1 MPPKKRQQ
9 AKAATT
15 ATPAQVI
22 PAGKFMLVDTQ
33 FLKEHFPNL
42 KFGATAAPQ
51 MMLENMPHCI
61 NIVNDQ
67 QRSLYERALGLGDLA
82 GCLRCFTM
90 ACPRIMLSSE
100 FAPCSPKFLAAI
112 EQCNDDCPSHKL
124 MAYFRTKVDA
134 ARLLKS
140 VCELEQ
146 RFVVA
151 KEGSKMCLAAITE
164 ILFYIIDN
172 DTDSYVGK
180 ESRLPPGEP
189 DILTRLSHC
198 FDDQQ
203 AMNEAEVAVGEIC
216 QVIVRSAQY
225 YEKMYSAETRDE
237 IRYGVHILTLIIRRL
252 MVVARSAWK
261 EIVSTGILTRMME
274 LWSLYPDKLADH
286 KLDSCLEYEGKYHSV
301 GWSVKRKSI
310 TRGRPSSSSSS
321 SSKVAFEVVPLTS
334 TKYPMRTSLQVSRI
348 IYMLNN
354 LLAVYATDSI
364 TIDSRDPSS
373 IDTTGGVISACLPGA
388 EREFQAEGSEKVT
401 LSTGSSWTGPTII
414 AGGSVESMLDTVAK
428 LCADAEKEEE
438 EGEEGKEGEQKVTE
452 LDVYYNPARWIMP
465 ILAKVR
471 TGLANFF
478 AALHSAHS
486 KELHTMLAFLM
497 RELALISASTP
508 VFVGVVVV
516 DKNRPETRGDKEGLY
531 FGEEHHN
538 KAFMALCIKLL
549 AEQADKFTD
558 DMSPDDWVK
567 RSPEAVRYE
576 CLAGIVASALREY
589 AANYD
594 KKNASHFQLKEMEYL
609 IEPPVIELLLQAL
622 ERFSVLPNW
631 FLTSPSTVG
640 HIAHALFFYSRLP
653 DWIHSKYELI
663 GRAANLARTTR
674 RSIVRAMMA
683 EIVAVTVQ
691 KMATWDLTREKVYKP
706 IFKAMFH
713 RQDGLLIGKKSHKM
727 HGNMICSLLT
737 TLMMMLDASM
747 REEDPFTPSR
757 KPWELCELAK
767 FIVDKYQADATIQ
780 RFEECSVY
788 SFHAYDA
795 RRIAATIHYRFLN
808 DFNHVASHKLDWL
821 PLTKEEVIKDPE
833 LDRRSMEEVQNDKK
847 VPQEG
852 SACALFIASML
863 AADEDDEDSEDDDE
877 EQDPPDDDDDD
888 SDDEEPTSHKR
899 ESDISSM
906 D

>member
-9 AKAATT
+9 TKTKTT
-15 ATPAQVI
+15 AAIVAPAQVI
-22 PAGKFMLVDTQ
+22 PSGKFVLVNTQ
-33 FLKEHFPNL
+33 LLKEHFPDL
-42 KFGATAAPQ
+42 KFNAAVGPQ
-51 MMLENMPHCI
+51 MMLENMPHFI
-61 NIVNDQ
+61 TLVNDQ
-67 QRSLYERALGLGDLA
+67 QRSLYERTLGLGDLT

-90 ACPRIMLSSE
+90 ACPRVMLSSE

-112 EQCNDDCPSHKL
+112 EQCDDDCPSHRL

-146 RFVVA
+146 RFVVG

-164 ILFYIIDN
+164 ILFYIIDDN
-172 DTDSYVGK
+172 TDSYVGK

-203 AMNEAEVAVGEIC
+203 AMNEAEVAVGGIC
-216 QVIVRSAQY
+216 QVILRSAQH
-225 YEKMYSAETRDE
+225 YEKMCNAETRDE

-261 EIVSTGILTRMME
+261 EIVSGGILTRMMH
-274 LWSLYPDKLADH
+274 LWSLYPDKLSDH
-286 KLDSCLEYEGKYHSV
+286 KLDSCLEYDDKFHYV
-301 GWSVKRKSI
+301 GWSIKRKTIS
-310 TRGRPSSSSSS
+310 RGRSSSSSS
-321 SSKVAFEVVPLTS
+321 FSTSKTAFDVTPLTS
-334 TKYPMRTSLQVSRI
+334 AKYPMRTSLQVSRI

-354 LLAVYATDSI
+354 LLAVYATDSV
-364 TIDSRDPSS
+364 TVDSRDPSS
-373 IDTTGGVISACLPGA
+373 INTAGGLISASMPGA
-388 EREFQAEGSEKVT
+388 ERESQAEG
-401 LSTGSSWTGPTII
+401 GSNWTGPTII

-428 LCADAEKEEE
+428 LCSDAGKEAGEEAEESREKEE
-438 EGEEGKEGEQKVTE
+438 VTE

-465 ILAKVR
+465 ILGQFRA
-471 TGLANFF
+471 GLAKLFV
-478 AALHSAHS
+478 ALHSVHS
-486 KELHTMLAFLM
+486 KEMQTMLAFLM
-497 RELALISASTP
+497 RELQILGPWTP
-508 VFVGVVVV
+508 IFVGVVVV
-516 DKNRPETRGDKEGLY
+516 DKNRPESRGDKESLY
-531 FGEEHHN
+531 YGEEHHN
-538 KAFMALCIKLL
+538 KNFTALCIKLM
-549 AEQADKFTD
+549 AEQASEFTD
-558 DMSPDDWVK
+558 DMSPEDWVK

-594 KKNASHFQLKEMEYL
+594 KKTALLFPLKDMEYL
-609 IEPPVIELLLQAL
+609 AEPLVIELLLRAL

-640 HIAHALFFYSRLP
+640 HIAHALFFYARLP
-653 DWIHSKYELI
+653 DWLHSKYELV
-663 GRAANLARTTR
+663 GRAADLARTTR
-674 RSIVRAMMA
+674 RSIVRAMMS
-683 EIVAVTVQ
+683 EIIALSVQ
-691 KMATWDLTREKVYKP
+691 KLATWDLTKERVYEP

-713 RQDGLLIGKKSHKM
+713 RKDGLLVDKKSHKM

-737 TLMMMLDASM
+737 TLMVMLDASM

-767 FIVDKYQADATIQ
+767 FIIDKYQADAIIQ
-780 RFEECSVY
+780 RFEECSIH

-808 DFNHVASHKLDWL
+808 DFSHVASHKLDCL
-821 PLTKEEVIKDPE
+821 PLTKEEIIKEPE
-833 LDRRSMEEVQNDKK
+833 LDRRSMEEVQVDKK
-847 VPQEG
+847 MPQEG

-863 AADEDDEDSEDDDE
+863 AADEDSEDSEDE
-877 EQDPPDDDDDD
+877 EQEQEQDSPADDD
-888 SDDEEPTSHKR
+888 SDEEPPSLKHKR